1 MTYSLDY
8 VIVRKTI
15 SIKIKSKMKSI
26 KRGKYANDKLM
37 NKYSLNSLINTE
49 AFYHK

>member
-1 MTYSLDY
+1 ML
-8 VIVRKTI
+8 VHQL
-15 SIKIKSKMKSI
+15 KSI

-49 AFYHK
+49 AFYQNYF